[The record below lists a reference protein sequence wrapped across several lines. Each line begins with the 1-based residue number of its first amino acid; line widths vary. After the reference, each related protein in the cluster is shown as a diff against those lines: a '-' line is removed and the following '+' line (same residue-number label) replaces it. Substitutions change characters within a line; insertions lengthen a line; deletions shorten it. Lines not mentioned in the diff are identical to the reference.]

1 MSLALLFPWMYTD
14 VAPPVEL
21 PAFGPR
27 VRYSV
32 ATAAYAGEA
41 SRGAAGE
48 ARIARGVVFAADLGA
63 GAYRDEVP

>member
-1 MSLALLFPWMYTD
+1 MSLTVLFPWMYTD
-14 VAPPVEL
+14 AAPPADL

-32 ATAAYAGEA
+32 ATAACVGEA
-41 SRGAAGE
+41 ARGASGE

-63 GAYRDEVP
+63 FAYRDEVP